1 MSRLFNSAKMRNVA
15 QQSERQR
22 GSTPVMSR
30 GEQLPPE
37 QTMDPLSNF
46 DREQKKRRS
55 PTVIENTNTKGYGL

>member
-1 MSRLFNSAKMRNVA
+1 MSRLFNSKKIKDVA
-15 QQSERQR
+15 QQSQSQR
-22 GSTPVMSR
+22 GSTPAMSR
-30 GEQLPPE
+30 DEQLPPE